1 VKKKGNPLSLEWH
14 DAVFSSRQTAARL
27 AVLPCRMDLAACTR
41 HRLRLVALLCAVWCA
56 AAAPALCV
64 PAAAAAAAVP
74 RLLAADVS
82 VSAPVTGA
90 SLRSWASHTPVP
102 ILVYHHVQ
110 GYLAGNYLL
119 YVGTSQFAGQLRYL
133 RHHGYHPVTMQQV
146 WDDWMGKADLP
157 RRPVVLSF
165 DDGYLDQYV
174 NAARQLRRYHWP
186 AVLNLVVYR
195 GTALRDSQVRR
206 MVKWGW
212 EIGAHTLHHPILTL
226 CSSAMLRRE
235 LVSSRRILHHKFD
248 VPVDFFCYPGGRY
261 DHRVMHA
268 ARDAGY
274 LAATSIRYGA
284 ATPRQRY
291 ALPRIAVYW
300 GESLSTFGSRMR
312 QAVAR
317 AR

>member
-1 VKKKGNPLSLEWH
+1 
-14 DAVFSSRQTAARL
+14 
-27 AVLPCRMDLAACTR
+27 MDPSAFMR
-41 HRLRLVALLCAVWCA
+41 HRLRLVALLCAVSCA
-56 AAAPALCV
+56 AGAPALLAPAAPAA
-64 PAAAAAAAVP
+64 PAAP
-74 RLLAADVS
+74 RSPAADAS
-82 VSAPVTGA
+82 ASAPGA
-90 SLRSWASHTPVP
+90 EDSSRAWASRTPVP

-110 GYLAGNYLL
+110 GYAAGSYLM
-119 YVGTSQFAGQLRYL
+119 YAGTSQFAGQLRYL

-146 WDDWMGKADLP
+146 WDDWTGQADLP

-174 NAARQLRRYHWP
+174 NAARLLRRYHWP

-212 EIGAHTLHHPILTL
+212 EIGAHTLHHPILTR
-226 CSSAMLRRE
+226 CSSATLRRE
-235 LVSSRRILHHKFD
+235 LASSRRILRQKFD
-248 VPVDFFCYPGGRY
+248 VRVDFFCYPGGHY
-261 DHRVMHA
+261 DHRVMRA
-268 ARDAGY
+268 VRDAGY

-300 GESLSTFGSRMR
+300 GESLTTFGSRMR